1 MTYEET
7 IKRLEE
13 LGYKVT
19 DSFTVTSKGRV
30 STLKLCFEDDVRLT
44 HICVTHYAFSAHTY
58 VDGKAMHLIILGK
71 EETRLILGLM
81 EHLERINK
89 EKGVI

>member
-30 STLKLCFEDDVRLT
+30 STLKLCFEDDVRPLSQCT
-44 HICVTHYAFSAHTY
+44 NTDAVSSTP
-58 VDGKAMHLIILGK
+58 
-71 EETRLILGLM
+71 
-81 EHLERINK
+81 
-89 EKGVI
+89 